1 MMGKDREAPKGGRD
15 TNTNGKKAERGTEN
29 QNLGVVHRQEERK
42 TDGGHVI
49 DINRR
54 RRGDSEGGRRWD
66 NVYSLCVRSGQKTR
80 GKRQRDMRPKESG
93 DRTR

>member
-1 MMGKDREAPKGGRD
+1 MG
-15 TNTNGKKAERGTEN
+15 GKKAERGTEN

-54 RRGDSEGGRRWD
+54 RRRELRRRKTMGECLF
-66 NVYSLCVRSGQKTR
+66 SLCKKKT
-80 GKRQRDMRPKESG
+80 KD
-93 DRTR
+93 

>member
-1 MMGKDREAPKGGRD
+1 LEKIQKFRRQEETQIQEARRQREALRTRIWGWGHK
-15 TNTNGKKAERGTEN
+15 
-29 QNLGVVHRQEERK
+29 QEERK
-42 TDGGHVI
+42 MDGGHVI